1 MDILGVG
8 FPELV
13 LIFIIAMM
21 VFGPRRLP
29 EIVAK
34 VAKTI
39 RDLRAMSQGLMTE
52 WQREITVATRLDELQ
67 AAREDIENVKQE
79 LKQTQE
85 SVAAETSSGLQDVRK
100 ELKQAEQEIRPAKKS
115 AAAKSSSAIEK
126 TPGEIEETKAEPGP
140 DETIAAAAEAPSIK
154 KSPKESEETKAEPRP
169 DEKKDTNTIPPVSS
183 KPTSLAIPS
192 TEVMNE

>member
-1 MDILGVG
+1 MDILGIG

-34 VAKTI
+34 VGKTI

-52 WQREITVATRLDELQ
+52 WQREITVATRLDEIQ
-67 AAREDIENVKQE
+67 AARQDIENVKRE

-85 SVAAETSSGLQDVRK
+85 SVAAKTSSGLQDVRK
-100 ELKQAEQEIRPAKKS
+100 ELKQTEQEIRPAKKS
-115 AAAKSSSAIEK
+115 LVAKSSSAIEK
-126 TPGEIEETKAEPGP
+126 TSGEIEETKAEPQP
-140 DETIAAAAEAPSIK
+140 DETIAAAEASSIK
-154 KSPKESEETKAEPRP
+154 ESPQESEETKAEPRP
-169 DEKKDTNTIPPVSS
+169 DEKKDTNTTPPVSS